1 MQAEETTK
9 RKRGRP
15 NASNASKAAPTAPE
29 PEQDNTNDPGSRPT
43 KRRRQSKENAEP
55 EAVEAQPARRRPR
68 RSGDNAAEE
77 EAPRQ
82 KRRRGE
88 KEPAEEETRA
98 EGDKKKK
105 KNVLKARSGTATADE
120 QQGEQSKRGRPKA
133 GRPPL
138 QDKAPNTNAQGK
150 TRRGRPSAAAAAAAE
165 ENPAS
170 PPQKKK
176 RGRPSKGGDE
186 EPANR
191 HNTTNDDDQE
201 PTRPSRPKQQR
212 TEAPPPLP
220 PKRYLHVAPHVRG
233 VKQATIDAKWTPL
246 ASSSIAA
253 ASEILELAH
262 RPVAQRMAGTTQRR
276 QHASAALS
284 VAYRRITR
292 KLQRGLPFP
301 PAGMPSSAGTAA
313 RGGGDGGR
321 ETELDFESVL
331 DGRRALERQ
340 LDPALHAVELLRR
353 EKGRMER
360 ELERDYMTLRNLEAG
375 ARTQA
380 REQREKLKR
389 AHVLAPDASRK
400 PHLEDV
406 EMLFEDDGPI
416 SQGNTFKV
424 SLFRAS
430 VR

>member
-1 MQAEETTK
+1 MQAGETTK

-29 PEQDNTNDPGSRPT
+29 PEQDNTNDSGSRPT
-43 KRRRQSKENAEP
+43 KRRRQSKENTEP
-55 EAVEAQPARRRPR
+55 EAVEAQPAGRRTR
-68 RSGDNAAEE
+68 RSLDNAAEE
-77 EAPRQ
+77 DAPKQ
-82 KRRRGE
+82 TRRRGG
-88 KEPAEEETRA
+88 KELAEDEPRA
-98 EGDKKKK
+98 EGGKTKKK
-105 KNVLKARSGTATADE
+105 VLKARLETATAGE
-120 QQGEQSKRGRPKA
+120 QQQGGQSKRGRPKA

-138 QDKAPNTNAQGK
+138 QDKAPNTNVQGK

-186 EPANR
+186 EPADR
-191 HNTTNDDDQE
+191 QDEDHK
-201 PTRPSRPKQQR
+201 PARPSRPKQQR
-212 TEAPPPLP
+212 TEAPLP

-233 VKQATIDAKWTPL
+233 VKQSTIDAKWTPL
-246 ASSSIAA
+246 GSSSIAA

-301 PAGMPSSAGTAA
+301 PAGMPSSSSSAA
-313 RGGGDGGR
+313 RGGGGDGGR

-340 LDPALHAVELLRR
+340 LDPALHAVELLKR
-353 EKGRMER
+353 EKSRMER

-400 PHLEDV
+400 PRLEDV
-406 EMLFEDDGPI
+406 EMIFDDDGPI

-424 SLFRAS
+424 SFA
-430 VR
+430 